1 MSRTNRSLR
10 QTRTRAHAPRS
21 PAERITRRA
30 ALAAAAS
37 AVALLLLLFWPSSS
51 TPAILRT
58 IDQNILL
65 VSIDTL
71 RADALGSY
79 GGRAATPNLDRLAR
93 EGLRFDFAHA
103 HAVVTLPSHASIL
116 TGLLPFQHGVRD
128 NAGYRLAAEVPT
140 MATRLGA
147 AGHEAGAFVGAFP
160 LDSRFG
166 LDAGFIVYDDR
177 VGGSGQSSDF
187 LIAERPAEA
196 VVHAALQWLGD
207 RTDPWFAWVHLF
219 DPHAAYVP
227 PAPFDR
233 QYADAP
239 YLGEVAYT
247 DRTLGPL
254 FDAVRRAPRPTLV
267 IVTADHGEGLG
278 DHGELTHGVLAYEP
292 TLRVPLIVA
301 QLGPGTQAM
310 GRPGGLRLPARHIDL
325 LPTVLDAL
333 ALAPDPALPGL
344 SLLPDA
350 DAVRAGMPRPS
361 YFEAMSASLNRG
373 WAPLSGVIA
382 DGQKYIQLPL
392 PELYDL
398 ADDPDETANR
408 ADDAARVQAMA
419 RRLDALRASAPAPP
433 DPVSPDVADRL
444 RSLGYVVGRAAAR
457 PGYTADDDPK
467 RLIGLDRAIHQGI
480 DLYQRGRPEEAIDL
494 YRTVIETR
502 PSMLIAHRHLAFLH
516 WMLGQVDAAIAT
528 LEHALTAGRPTLE
541 LQTQLGVYLA
551 ETGRAGDAVR
561 QLEPLAAA
569 RGSQAPIHLL
579 NALGIAYAR
588 AGNPERA
595 LATFQAL
602 VGQDP
607 DNAMGFENI
616 GAAHLER
623 GDLDDARIA
632 FQRAVTITP
641 TSSRAHAGLG
651 VVWLRQGNRDPAIAS
666 WTRAVELDPQNYDA
680 LYNLGAELIN
690 AGRPAAAR
698 PYLERF
704 VRSAPPAFYADDI
717 HRLSQWLQAR

>member
-1 MSRTNRSLR
+1 MSRRNRSLR
-10 QTRTRAHAPRS
+10 EARTRARAPRS
-21 PAERITRRA
+21 PTGRITGRA

-37 AVALLLLLFWPSSS
+37 AGAILLLLFWPSSS
-51 TPAILRT
+51 TPAIQRT

-93 EGLRFDFAHA
+93 AGLRFDFAHA

-128 NAGYRLAAEVPT
+128 NTGYRLAAEIPT
-140 MATRLGA
+140 MATRLRA
-147 AGHEAGAFVGAFP
+147 AGHAPGAFVGAFP

-166 LDAGFIVYDDR
+166 LDAGFTVYNDR
-177 VGGSGQSSDF
+177 VGATGQSSDF
-187 LIAERPAEA
+187 LIAERHAEA
-196 VVHAALQWLGD
+196 VVSAALQWLGD
-207 RTDPWFAWVHLF
+207 RTEPWFAWVHLF
-219 DPHAAYVP
+219 DPHAAYAP

-247 DRTLGPL
+247 DRSLGPL
-254 FDAVRRAPRPTLV
+254 FDAVRQAPRPTLV

-278 DHGELTHGVLAYEP
+278 DHGELTHGVLAYES

-310 GRPGGLRLPARHIDL
+310 GKPDGLRLPARHIDL

-333 ALAPDPALPGL
+333 ALAPDPALPGV
-344 SLLPDA
+344 SLLGDA
-350 DAVRAGMPRPS
+350 DAVRSGRPRPS

-373 WAPLSGVIA
+373 WAPLSGLIA
-382 DGQKYIQLPL
+382 DGQKYIDLPL

-398 ADDPDETANR
+398 AGDPDETANR
-408 ADDAARVQAMA
+408 ADDAARLRAMA
-419 RRLDALRASAPAPP
+419 HRLDALRASAPAPP

-444 RSLGYVVGRAAAR
+444 RSLGYVVGRAVAR
-457 PGYTADDDPK
+457 PSYTADDDPK

-480 DLYQRGRPEEAIDL
+480 DLYQRGRPEEAIEL

-528 LEHALTAGRPTLE
+528 LQHALTVGRPTLE

-561 QLEPLAAA
+561 RLEPLATAQ
-569 RGSQAPIHLL
+569 GSQAPVHLL

-588 AGNPERA
+588 AGNPARA

-616 GAAHLER
+616 GAAHLEL

-632 FQRAVTITP
+632 FQRAVAIAP

-651 VVWLRQGNRDPAIAS
+651 VVRLRQGNRDAAIAS